1 MNDGINSSY
10 KKIVEQE
17 FPGFVQTLESCM
29 SFGKRGFRQT
39 FYVMAPEFA
48 PSLIYDSDSC
58 RVRFI
63 WLRGDIRDGGYPT
76 MSVRYGRLHALDNH
90 RFILWNEQLSHC
102 WHRIDLAL
110 NFLDG
115 MTPQEAVEKRNEWP
129 TVMDQFIQANKGHN
143 WSHIEWTAR
152 THAAVWEYYG
162 NRLFGLFDLRY
173 LDLFDQYMLFIKQF
187 YKLNPGPI
195 DPSQPWS
202 ERIC

>member
-76 MSVRYGRLHALDNH
+76 MSVRYGRLHASDNH

-102 WHRIDLAL
+102 
-110 NFLDG
+110 
-115 MTPQEAVEKRNEWP
+115 
-129 TVMDQFIQANKGHN
+129 
-143 WSHIEWTAR
+143 SHIEWTAR

-195 DPSQPWS
+195 DPSQPWP